1 MNARQL
7 AMIAAVISALTSA
20 CHGPAPKTPAP
31 PTKKS
36 NDGAAADK
44 SSCASKGGGK
54 SSCG

>member
-7 AMIAAVISALTSA
+7 AMIPAVISALPSA